1 MTSIQFSLSEEQL
14 QKLLEPMVDR
24 VVDKALERLKAEQ
37 TVAPELDTVA
47 VAKMLGCSE
56 ATVRRMIKEGL
67 LPHYRIGRQ
76 IRFNREVLEEYA
88 RKSSVGG
95 DR

>member
-37 TVAPELDTVA
+37 TVARGIRHV
-47 VAKMLGCSE
+47 
-56 ATVRRMIKEGL
+56 
-67 LPHYRIGRQ
+67 LP
-76 IRFNREVLEEYA
+76 
-88 RKSSVGG
+88 
-95 DR
+95 